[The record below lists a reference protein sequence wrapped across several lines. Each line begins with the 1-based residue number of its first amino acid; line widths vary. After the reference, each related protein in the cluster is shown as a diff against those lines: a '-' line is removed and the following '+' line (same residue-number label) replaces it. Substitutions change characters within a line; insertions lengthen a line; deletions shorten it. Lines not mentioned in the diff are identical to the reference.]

1 MTGSST
7 ADRED
12 WCSLVSPLAVCL
24 IIQHTWA
31 ETHLPYQLRFGQQ
44 SVQIALQAPSL
55 PPSLLLP
62 PSPPHLP
69 WPHSLHFTPRS
80 LPVMKIMKQLCG
92 SPSSSPPP
100 FICPYSFCRLLFS
113 LLNYTKSGRETTH
126 MLHKMHYFNVL
137 SKWQINHE
145 IIMCTDTTDLLQEVE
160 TISHSCIQLY
170 DSTVT
175 PVHFYQQLSTN
186 RCNTNQTFKRKSR
199 HLYMQY
205 ILVLLVSITN
215 SCKKWFKRCHWFCQP
230 KQLGRL
236 S

>member
-1 MTGSST
+1 MLAGLSSCCLFNNSAHLSRNT
-7 ADRED
+7 FALSAPVWPAERAD
-12 WCSLVSPLAVCL
+12 CVTSSQSASLSVVTPL
-24 IIQHTWA
+24 
-31 ETHLPYQLRFGQQ
+31 
-44 SVQIALQAPSL
+44 S
-55 PPSLLLP
+55 
-62 PSPPHLP
+62 PHLP
-69 WPHSLHFTPRS
+69 WPLSLHFTPRS

-92 SPSSSPPP
+92 SPSSYPPP
-100 FICPYSFCRLLFS
+100 FICPYLFFRLLFS

-126 MLHKMHYFNVL
+126 MLHTMRYFNVL

-175 PVHFYQQLSTN
+175 SVHFYQQFSTN

-215 SCKKWFKRCHWFCQP
+215 SCKKWFKRCCWFCQP

>member
-1 MTGSST
+1 MLAGLSSCCLFNNSAHLSRNT
-7 ADRED
+7 FALSAPVWPAERAD
-12 WCSLVSPLAVCL
+12 CVTSSQSASLSVVTPL
-24 IIQHTWA
+24 
-31 ETHLPYQLRFGQQ
+31 
-44 SVQIALQAPSL
+44 S
-55 PPSLLLP
+55 
-62 PSPPHLP
+62 PHLP
-69 WPHSLHFTPRS
+69 WPLSLHFTPRS

-92 SPSSSPPP
+92 SPSSYPPP
-100 FICPYSFCRLLFS
+100 LSVLTCSFVSSSLSWIIPNQVEKPPIC
-113 LLNYTKSGRETTH
+113 YTQCATL
-126 MLHKMHYFNVL
+126 MYL

-175 PVHFYQQLSTN
+175 SVHFYQQFSTN

-215 SCKKWFKRCHWFCQP
+215 SCKKWFKRCRWFCQP